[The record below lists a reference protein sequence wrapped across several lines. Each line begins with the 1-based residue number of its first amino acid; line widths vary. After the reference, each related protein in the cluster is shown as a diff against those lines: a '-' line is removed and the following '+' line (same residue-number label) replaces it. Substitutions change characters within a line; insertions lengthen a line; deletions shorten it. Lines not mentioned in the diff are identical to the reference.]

1 MQPGASTAQ
10 IVRRYDLTAILVL
23 NWKKKFGT
31 GAALVPVEVIADGRD
46 MPPLPHQSSPCVET
60 GRTTVSGGP

>member
-31 GAALVPVEVIADGRD
+31 GAAQVTCPF
-46 MPPLPHQSSPCVET
+46 SSDHF
-60 GRTTVSGGP
+60 